1 MEVAMKMIMVKS
13 TELVRVMEMVEV
25 MENLPTTSCM

>member
-1 MEVAMKMIMVKS
+1 MEMAIKMIMVKI
-13 TELVRVMEMVEV
+13 TKMVKVMEMVRV

>member
-13 TELVRVMEMVEV
+13 TELVRVMEMVKV

>member
-1 MEVAMKMIMVKS
+1 MEIAIKMIMVKS

-25 MENLPTTSCM
+25 MENLPTTNCM

>member
-1 MEVAMKMIMVKS
+1 MEMAMKMIMVKS
-13 TELVRVMEMVEV
+13 TEMVMEMVKV